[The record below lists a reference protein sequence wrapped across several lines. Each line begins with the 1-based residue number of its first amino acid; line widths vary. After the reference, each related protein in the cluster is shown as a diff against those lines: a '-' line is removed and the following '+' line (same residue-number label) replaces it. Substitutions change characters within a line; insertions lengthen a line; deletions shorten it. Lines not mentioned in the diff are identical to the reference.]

1 MGASAKTGRS
11 KQRSSHRV
19 NVDFS
24 ENAYEILAD
33 IANRRGKTISGVLRD
48 ALALEKWYEDT
59 KDEGGRVLVERKSG
73 ELRELLRP

>member
-1 MGASAKTGRS
+1 MDAPAKTRTS
-11 KQRSSHRV
+11 RPRSSHRV

-24 ENAYEILAD
+24 EDAYEVLTD
-33 IANRRGKTISGVLRD
+33 IAHRRGKTISGVLRD